1 MSDNEKELLE
11 LINAHDNP
19 DKAFEIAFNLL
30 IDFLDGREEP
40 QDTSSVLLRVT
51 A

>member
-1 MSDNEKELLE
+1 MSDNEKELLN

-30 IDFLDGREEP
+30 IEFLDGREEP
-40 QDTSSVLLRVT
+40 QDTYSARLQVT